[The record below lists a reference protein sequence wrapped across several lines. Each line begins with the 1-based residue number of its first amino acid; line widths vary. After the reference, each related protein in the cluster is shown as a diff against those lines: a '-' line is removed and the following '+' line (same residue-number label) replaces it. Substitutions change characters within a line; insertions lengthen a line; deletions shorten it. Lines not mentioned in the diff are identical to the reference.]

1 MELNNEKRR
10 EQSLLL
16 EALLEAQKESG
27 QNYITP
33 EALKELGERFGLTE
47 NQVKDAATFYKH
59 LSLEPRG
66 KHVLQI
72 CKSPCCWLQ
81 GGREIAETIKT
92 FLGIEEGMTTADG
105 LFTLEYCGCI
115 GACDQSPAMMLD
127 DIIIGNLTADKV
139 KELLLACRE
148 ETL

>member
-1 MELNNEKRR
+1 MESNTEKRKN
-10 EQSLLL
+10 QSLLL
-16 EALLEAQKESG
+16 EALLKAQSDSG
-27 QNYITP
+27 RNYITP
-33 EALKELGERFGLTE
+33 DALKEVAGRFGLTE

-81 GGREIAETIKT
+81 GGREIAETIKE
-92 FLGIEEGMTTADG
+92 FLKLEEVMTTADG

-127 DIIIGNLTADKV
+127 DKIVGNLTADKV